1 MTHPTPVPIGNRR
14 VGWALAAGGML
25 LVSTDSYFVRLGE
38 APGATMAFLMA
49 VGSSFTLGIGAVI
62 SAGSGTALRQRVML
76 HPTALITIALL
87 SAATQL
93 AFIVAVTRTSV
104 SNVVIIVAGAPLM
117 AAIAGAVVLNERPR
131 KPVSIAI
138 ALTTIGIAAVM
149 SGSLG
154 TPRLDGDL
162 LAVGAIVC
170 FALSIIGWRRYPDL
184 DRPITLAAGS
194 MVMAIGTAP
203 LVDWSALDARAMI
216 AGGIMGL
223 IANPAGR
230 MLYSSA
236 PRYAPAAEVA
246 VFAPV
251 ETVAATLW
259 AWIAFAEVPTGR
271 TIVGG
276 LIVIASVVVATRGA
290 STVNRSASR
299 G

>member
-1 MTHPTPVPIGNRR
+1 MTHLTPDPIGKRR

-25 LVSTDSYFVRLGE
+25 LVSTDSYFVRLGQ

-49 VGSSFTLGIGAVI
+49 VGSTLTLGIAAVI
-62 SAGSGTALRQRVML
+62 SARSGAELRQRILL
-76 HPTALITIALL
+76 HPTALIVVALL

-93 AFIVAVTRTSV
+93 AFIVAVTRSSV
-104 SNVVIIVAGAPLM
+104 SNVVVIVAGAPLM
-117 AAIAGAVVLNERPR
+117 AAIAGALVLNERPR
-131 KPVSIAI
+131 KPVQFAV

-170 FALSIIGWRRYPDL
+170 FALSIIGWRRYPTL

-203 LVDWSALDARAMI
+203 LVDWSALDARAII

-223 IANPAGR
+223 VANPAGR

-251 ETVAATLW
+251 ETVAATVW
-259 AWIAFAEVPTGR
+259 AWMAFAEVPTGR

-276 LIVIASVVVATRGA
+276 LIVIASVVIATRGA
-290 STVNRSASR
+290 PTLSRSASR